1 METPPP
7 PPDILFLL
15 QRQNDNLF
23 NALNALT
30 GNISESFRTISL
42 LQQENTRLNEVA
54 RVRETGDAGET
65 NNRTTGAAH
74 GHQHLEDREVLPPQI
89 PLIDRIGGRAQVDGR
104 VPPITFPTISS
115 TPIIR
120 EDSMEILLTKG
131 TPRRSDPPPTHR
143 PPRDHSQARGSNF
156 QGEGARRG
164 QVSFAW
170 SADQWRK
177 RDRDQEVILKGVRR
191 NEEGELDI
199 GDLYTYSFIMRTL
212 YGQDVRKYTPRSVK
226 KRERRSWGMIEASF
240 IRAVVEV
247 VLDPELGVVSEAI
260 STISRSEGGNPGG
273 YLTDMITED
282 QEFPLDLAAELLIQN
297 GATEQWFH
305 HQWTTGYATSYLS
318 EWGERNLPRQSDS
331 RMSGTYHRV
340 FSQIECE
347 RGNPFFLDRTA
358 VLLKDEEV
366 AHLPLAEALNQ
377 AASVG
382 DATNQV
388 TQNIPTSTPIAPPP
402 STSDDVGIEVNV
414 GTPDWLIW

>member
-1 METPPP
+1 MEPPPP

-23 NALNALT
+23 NTLNALT
-30 GNISESFRTISL
+30 GNISESFRTINL
-42 LQQENTRLNEVA
+42 LQQENTRLNEVF
-54 RVRETGDAGET
+54 RTRETRDTSGTD
-65 NNRTTGAAH
+65 NRTTGVTH
-74 GHQHLEDREVLPPQI
+74 EHPHLEDREDPPLQI
-89 PLIDRIGGRAQVDGR
+89 PLIDRIGGRAQVDDR

-120 EDSMEILLTKG
+120 EDSMEIPLTKA
-131 TPRRSDPPPTHR
+131 TPRRSGPPPPHQ
-143 PPRDHSQARGSNF
+143 PPREHGQAGGSNF

-191 NEEGELDI
+191 NEEGELDV

-260 STISRSEGGNPGG
+260 STISRSEGVNPGG

-282 QEFPLDLAAELLIQN
+282 QEFPLDLAAALLIQN

-305 HQWTTGYATSYLS
+305 HRWTTGYATSYLS

-340 FSQIECE
+340 FPTIERE
-347 RGNPFFLDRTA
+347 RGNPFFLDRTT
-358 VLLKDEEV
+358 VLLDDEEV
-366 AHLPLAEALNQ
+366 AHLPLAEALNE
-377 AASVG
+377 AAIVG
-382 DATNQV
+382 DARDHA
-388 TQNIPTSTPIAPPP
+388 TQNIPTSIPIALPQ